1 MNRLKKCDICKE
13 WIKGDLFKVHI
24 TKNIYVK
31 GELYGEE
38 LVEYLEICEK
48 CKDKIMEMVKK

>member
-1 MNRLKKCDICKE
+1 
-13 WIKGDLFKVHI
+13 VHI

-31 GELYGEE
+31 GKLYGEE

-48 CKDKIMEMVKK
+48 CKDKIMGMVKK